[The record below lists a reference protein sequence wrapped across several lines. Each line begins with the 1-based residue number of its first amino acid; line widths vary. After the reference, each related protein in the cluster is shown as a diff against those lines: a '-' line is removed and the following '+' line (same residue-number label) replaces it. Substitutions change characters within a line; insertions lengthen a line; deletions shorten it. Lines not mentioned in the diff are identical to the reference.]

1 MPRPSSPARAYLGT
15 LIVGLTL
22 TTPAAY
28 PQLKWV
34 MPALSPEPTE
44 GETGRRYS
52 VVEFKAALIWHFG
65 KPK

>member
-1 MPRPSSPARAYLGT
+1 